1 MIDFAAFH
9 EEIEKIAQEK
19 EEKKDR
25 WITKD
30 TLKRLA
36 IAAPVAAA
44 GAGLGYGA
52 GKLVGR
58 YALSDKARRAMQ
70 ELAAKHPIGASIG
83 KKLPMIAGGLAA
95 GAGTLQALKNKKM
108 LKYIEGEDEGK
119 RPQ

>member
-70 ELAAKHPIGASIG
+70 ELAKKHPIGASIG
-83 KKLPMIAGGLAA
+83 RKLPMIAGGVAA

-108 LKYIEGEDEGK
+108 REYIEGTDEGK